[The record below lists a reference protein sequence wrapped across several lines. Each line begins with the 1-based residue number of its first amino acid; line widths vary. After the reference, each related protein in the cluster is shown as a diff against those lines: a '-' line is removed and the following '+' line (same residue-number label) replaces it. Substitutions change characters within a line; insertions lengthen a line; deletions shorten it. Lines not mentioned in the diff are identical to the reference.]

1 MTATD
6 VAPDRAPPVTTVIGK
21 PELVLKSSEFR
32 KGREAGWREL
42 EGLVTRVERR
52 GVRSLSLDELQRLPI
67 LYRAALSSLSVARTI
82 ALDRNLLLYLE
93 NLALRAYLAV
103 YGPRVRPLV
112 GLAAFFGREL
122 PAAVRAAR
130 WHILIAALALLV
142 GTLAGFMLTA
152 QDEAWFSSLVPSSLG
167 GGRGPSS
174 TREDLLSKEI
184 FAPWPGAAELFGIF
198 ANVLFSHNTLVG
210 ILTFGLGMAAGIP
223 TLMLTVY
230 QGLPLGAFIG
240 LHYNRD
246 LTVDFLG
253 WLAIHGVTEL
263 GALILFAAGGLVI
276 GEKILFPGRYT
287 RIENLA
293 LHGRLAAQMAVGA
306 VLMLFVAA
314 ILEGG
319 FRQLV
324 QSTPLRFAIGFGV
337 GALWL
342 VYFCY
347 AGRGRRPGRRRE
359 RRR

>member
-1 MTATD
+1 MTMEAT
-6 VAPDRAPPVTTVIGK
+6 APDRVAPVVGMAGR
-21 PELVLKSSEFR
+21 PELVLKSNEFR
-32 KGREAGWREL
+32 KGREASWREL
-42 EGLVTRVERR
+42 ELLVGRVEKY
-52 GVRSLSLDELQRLPI
+52 GVRRLSLDELQRLPI

-93 NLALRAYLAV
+93 SLALRAFLAV
-103 YGPRVRPLV
+103 YGPRAKPSE
-112 GLAAFFGREL
+112 GLRAFFGHEL
-122 PAAVRAAR
+122 PAAVRSAR
-130 WHILIAALALLV
+130 WHILIAALCLLI
-142 GTLAGFMLTA
+142 GTVAGFMLA
-152 QDEAWFSSLVPSSLG
+152 VQDEAWFSTLVPSGLG

-174 TREDLLSKEI
+174 TRADLLDKEI
-184 FAPWPGAAELFGIF
+184 FAPWPGAAESFGLF

-210 ILTFGLGMAAGIP
+210 IMTFGLGMAIGIP
-223 TLMLTVY
+223 TILLSVY
-230 QGLPLGAFIG
+230 QGLPLGAFIA

-276 GEKILFPGRYT
+276 AEKMLFPGRYS
-287 RIENLA
+287 RIDNLA

-324 QSTPLRFAIGFGV
+324 ANTPLRFAIGFGV

-347 AGRGRRPGRRRE
+347 CGRKARP
-359 RRR
+359 

>member
-1 MTATD
+1 MEAAAVERPPSARNTA
-6 VAPDRAPPVTTVIGK
+6 GK

-32 KGREAGWREL
+32 KGREASWREL
-42 EGLVTRVERR
+42 EGLVGRVERR
-52 GVRSLSLDELQRLPI
+52 GVRSLTLDQLQRLPI
-67 LYRAALSSLSVARTI
+67 LYRSALSSLSVARTI

-93 NLALRAYLAV
+93 SLALRAFLAV
-103 YGPRVRPLV
+103 YGPRVNPIE
-112 GLAAFFGREL
+112 GLRAYFGWEL
-122 PAAVRAAR
+122 PAAVRSAR
-130 WHILIAALALLV
+130 WHILIATLCLLV
-142 GTLAGFMLTA
+142 GTAAGFMLTA
-152 QDEAWFSSLVPSSLG
+152 QDEAWFSTLVPSGLG

-174 TREDLLSKEI
+174 TRADLYDKEI
-184 FAPWPGAAELFGIF
+184 FAPWPGAVESFGLF

-210 ILTFGLGMAAGIP
+210 IMTFGLGMAIGIP
-223 TLMLTVY
+223 TILLSVY
-230 QGLPLGAFIG
+230 QGLPLGAFIA

-253 WLAIHGVTEL
+253 WLAIHGTTEL
-263 GALILFAAGGLVI
+263 GALVLFAAGGLVI
-276 GEKILFPGRYT
+276 AEKILFPGRYS

-293 LHGRLAAQMAVGA
+293 MHGRLAAQMAAGA

-347 AGRGRRPGRRRE
+347 GGRKKRR
-359 RRR
+359 